1 MNEIYEFLKQNIE
14 VPIAVLAVFLI
25 IVVTAKARKKYIMQK
40 IRNEFGKFKNYEFK
54 KEYDEEN
61 LINTYSILKNQFK
74 GKYIDNITWNDLEM
88 KKFYDKINYTF
99 SDIGS
104 EILYFKLRALDSSKN
119 EDEEI
124 ISYFENN
131 EKEREKVSYKFSKL
145 GGRGSSSF
153 IPFLN
158 RDISVKSFEYIRY
171 LIQGMIPLILLITS
185 VFNSIF
191 LFPLI
196 FIVVFNFIYTKTN
209 MDKKSGDIRSIN
221 YFASAINTCN
231 KVLKFNFNGNGRLQ
245 ESYNK
250 VKTLAKGGIYF
261 DNDITSEFGALTYTI
276 NSVFM
281 LPFIRY
287 AKIMKNIENHKSD
300 IYNFWYEFGNIE
312 ASIAIL
318 SLRKIYPYYSIPEFD
333 DNYRINAQEIF
344 HPLIENF
351 VSNDVDFNQNIL
363 LTGSNA
369 SGKSTY
375 VKSIAISA
383 ILAQSI
389 NTAFAKSFVMKK
401 GNVLTSMAIKDSII
415 DGDSYFIAE
424 IKSLKR
430 IIEDIKSG
438 NKSYYFIDEILR
450 GTNTLE
456 RISASSSIIDY
467 LDKHKSLSFIATHDL
482 ELTKMMEDKVR
493 NIHFKEDIIDNKVV
507 FTYKLQE
514 GPSNTRN
521 AIKLLEVMGFPE
533 DIVEMANKNA
543 KEFVNI

>member
-1 MNEIYEFLKQNIE
+1 
-14 VPIAVLAVFLI
+14 
-25 IVVTAKARKKYIMQK
+25 
-40 IRNEFGKFKNYEFK
+40 
-54 KEYDEEN
+54 
-61 LINTYSILKNQFK
+61 
-74 GKYIDNITWNDLEM
+74 
-88 KKFYDKINYTF
+88 
-99 SDIGS
+99 
-104 EILYFKLRALDSSKN
+104 
-119 EDEEI
+119 
-124 ISYFENN
+124 
-131 EKEREKVSYKFSKL
+131 
-145 GGRGSSSF
+145 
-153 IPFLN
+153 
-158 RDISVKSFEYIRY
+158 
-171 LIQGMIPLILLITS
+171 
-185 VFNSIF
+185 
-191 LFPLI
+191 
-196 FIVVFNFIYTKTN
+196 
-209 MDKKSGDIRSIN
+209 
-221 YFASAINTCN
+221 
-231 KVLKFNFNGNGRLQ
+231 
-245 ESYNK
+245 
-250 VKTLAKGGIYF
+250 
-261 DNDITSEFGALTYTI
+261 
-276 NSVFM
+276 M

-287 AKIMKNIENHKSD
+287 TKIMQNIENHKSY
-300 IYNFWYEFGNIE
+300 IYNFWYELGNIE
-312 ASIAIL
+312 ALIAIL
-318 SLRKIYPYYSIPEFD
+318 SMRNIYPYYSIPEFD
-333 DNYRINAQEIF
+333 DKYRIYAQEIF

-351 VSNDVDFNQNIL
+351 VSNDVDFNQNTL

-430 IIEDIKSG
+430 IIEDVKSG

-482 ELTKMMEDKVR
+482 ELTKMKEEKVR